1 MAEISRDASG
11 HMARLMVRLLARP
24 GWYELAAFE
33 RDSGLSSRQVRNYV
47 ARLKDPE
54 REGGVLAEQGL
65 RVEDE
70 GRGKKRRLRVVR
82 AQDEA
87 TTYGPTSQNWAER
100 LFGVHLAAVLVRA
113 LAGTTLGEQLEG
125 LVADERGRF
134 TQPEL
139 FDTFM
144 GRLRS
149 MLYVHPTG
157 PPGEDVDPALLEHIV
172 GAVIH
177 GRHLELTYD
186 AGSNDSPPFT
196 FVLEPY
202 TLAMVRGTFY
212 LLGVRDGYTDV
223 RSYSVLRIH
232 EATPV
237 KGTRVVRPAGFDPSR
252 LFDGHFGAFA
262 PPDEGDTFEVT
273 LAFTPH
279 PWLVRYLR
287 ERRWHATQR
296 FGDQPDAAGRELMTL
311 TVRDLDALIPWVRSF
326 GPDVEVVAPE
336 SLRVRVGQW
345 VHADAL
351 DD

>member
-1 MAEISRDASG
+1 MGETSRNASG

-33 RDSGLSSRQVRNYV
+33 RDSGLSSRQVRNYA
-47 ARLKDPE
+47 ARLADPD

-65 RVEDE
+65 RIEDE
-70 GRGKKRRLRVVR
+70 GRGKTRRLRVVR
-82 AQDEA
+82 MEDEA
-87 TTYGPTSQNWAER
+87 SAYGPTSQNWPER
-100 LFGVHLAAVLVRA
+100 LFGVHLASVLVRT

-134 TQPEL
+134 TEPEL

-144 GRLRS
+144 ERLRS

-157 PPGEDVDPALLEHIV
+157 PPGEDVDPALLERIV

-177 GRHLELTYD
+177 GRHLRLTYD
-186 AGSNDSPPFT
+186 AGSNDAEPFT

-212 LLGVRDGYTDV
+212 LLGVRGGYSDV
-223 RSYSVLRIH
+223 RSYSVLRIL
-232 EATPV
+232 EAEPV
-237 KGTRVVRPAGFDPSR
+237 PGTRVVRPAGFDPGA

-273 LAFTPH
+273 LSFAPH
-279 PWLVRYLR
+279 PWLDRYLR

-296 FGDQPDAAGRELMTL
+296 FGSTHDGRLRMSM
-311 TVRDLDALIPWVRSF
+311 TVRNLDALVPWVRSF
-326 GPDVEVVAPE
+326 GPDVEVLAPD
-336 SLRVRVGQW
+336 SLRIRVGQW
-345 VHADAL
+345 TSHTS
-351 DD
+351 